1 MVISKM
7 HPKNNIPDKCTE
19 LVRFMGYDSA
29 KTFGLIVKEIVE
41 LQGHEGLKVLE
52 KAMIEKGRIAAK
64 KMKSSGAKINSFM
77 DFGRLYGMSQQGIT
91 NSIISP
97 TKMEIISPNEVVLV
111 HTSCTKYNAW
121 CSLGLSDE
129 LIKETCRIYFLATEI
144 LFKELFPDAQMTKE
158 RLLPNGDQTC
168 NIRFKR

>member
-1 MVISKM
+1 M
-7 HPKNNIPDKCTE
+7 HPKNNIPEKCKE

-64 KMKSSGAKINSFM
+64 EMKDSGTEINSFM
-77 DFGRLYGMSQQGIT
+77 DFGRLYGMSDLGIT
-91 NSIISP
+91 NSIIST
-97 TKMEIISPNEVVLV
+97 TKMEVVSPNEVVLV
-111 HTSCTKYNAW
+111 HTSCTKYDAW

-129 LIKETCRIYFLATEI
+129 LIKETCRLYFLATEI
-144 LFKELFPDAQMTKE
+144 HFKELFPGATMTKE
-158 RLLPNGDQTC
+158 RLIPNGDQVC
-168 NIRFKR
+168 EIRFKR